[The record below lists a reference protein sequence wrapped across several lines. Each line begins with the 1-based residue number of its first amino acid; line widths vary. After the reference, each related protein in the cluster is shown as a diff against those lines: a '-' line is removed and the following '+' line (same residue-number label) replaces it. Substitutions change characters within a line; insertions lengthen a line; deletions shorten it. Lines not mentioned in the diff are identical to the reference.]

1 MKRLAFFSIIC
12 LSALLSIN
20 SASFA
25 SAKYSHTNSLSA
37 ATTVQVTYKFTL
49 VNKTGYDIKEL
60 YFAPSSSGEWDTD
73 DELLKG
79 QLFKNGE
86 AAKITYT
93 AKKNADKWDLM
104 CAWTDGS
111 ANSHWNA
118 IDLNGATKLT
128 MTYERSSDTTYI
140 ERE

>member
-1 MKRLAFFSIIC
+1 MKRLTVFSIIFLLAV
-12 LSALLSIN
+12 LSVN

-25 SAKYSHTNSLSA
+25 SVKYNHTSTLSA
-37 ATTVQVTYKFTL
+37 VATPQVTYTFTL